1 MKKRVKLALLGAVAL
16 LSLIFLSAGCAKTGN
31 EEFLTGEW
39 HSDII
44 EAEDE
49 KGLFA
54 LDIDFD
60 EGGKMLAQVC
70 IIEVKEGV
78 KTPTELMETKNPK
91 LENSKIV
98 IPILEYN
105 SETKKDEV
113 VGEIRLEIKDEQ
125 LIGVFKG
132 ETQNVLDL
140 TFSKTDYIFFDKE
153 KGTFLKCISQG
164 DSAAVDSFLTAGFNP
179 NFIYF
184 SEVPLIE
191 AARGHKAVVKL
202 LLENG
207 ADVNLGTE
215 DDCPLKNAVLWNGG
229 YIDIVKMLLDRGAN
243 VNWGTEYSCVL
254 EAAVF
259 GKDIDIIKILLENG
273 AELNPYIYSTPLGA
287 SVFIEN
293 AEIVKLLLD
302 IGADPNFKGRGY
314 QTPLE
319 QAKET
324 GNVEIISLLRN
335 AGAKK

>member
-1 MKKRVKLALLGAVAL
+1 MRKHLLALLCLTSLAL
-16 LSLIFLSAGCAKTGN
+16 FVSCSKKGN

-39 HSDII
+39 QSDII

-70 IIEVKEGV
+70 VVEVKEGV

-91 LENSKIV
+91 LENRKIV

-113 VGEIRLEIKDEQ
+113 VGEIRLEIKDKQ
-125 LIGVFKG
+125 LVGVFKG
-132 ETQNVLDL
+132 ETQKVLDL

-191 AARGHKAVVKL
+191 AARGHKVVVKL

-207 ADVNLGTE
+207 ANVNLGTE
-215 DDCPLKNAVLWNGG
+215 
-229 YIDIVKMLLDRGAN
+229 
-243 VNWGTEYSCVL
+243 YSCAL
-254 EAAVF
+254 REAVF
-259 GKDIDIIKILLENG
+259 GKDIDIIKMLLNNG
-273 AELNPYIYSTPLGA
+273 AELNPYVFGTPLNA
-287 SVFIEN
+287 AISIQN

-302 IGADPNFKGRGY
+302 NGVNPNFKGSEDWFPS
-314 QTPLE
+314 PLE
-319 QAKET
+319 QAKKK
-324 GNVEIISLLRN
+324 GNAEIISLLRN
-335 AGAKK
+335 AGAK